1 MSNIVCYRLIRKD
14 IKYQRCS
21 FYYQSESDTK
31 WQLSPFRIEFKID
44 SIPWEFSI
52 CKEDINNQKTRKRFK
67 LKRIR
72 KVYCIFN
79 SSGRLVKFSDD
90 LILKNR
96 RYYLELWYYWCSDK
110 IVATLERI

>member
-1 MSNIVCYRLIRKD
+1 MSNIVCYRLTRKN

-21 FYYQSESDTK
+21 FYYQSDTR
-31 WQLSPFRIEFKID
+31 QLNPFRIEFKIG
-44 SIPWEFSI
+44 SVPWEFSI

-90 LILKNR
+90 LILKDR
-96 RYYLELWYYWCSDK
+96 QYYLGLWYYWCSDK
-110 IVATLERI
+110 IVATLERR